1 MLEILEDLGT
11 RKDKSGVYRRWCK
24 ARCGYCGNIIE
35 RRTQQAKHFKS
46 CGCAT
51 KLKAIIKHGMSN
63 TRQYQCWQDIKT
75 RCTNPKN
82 KSYIRY
88 GARGISYDEKWENF
102 EGFWEDMKD
111 TYFEEG
117 TIERIDNNKGY
128 FKNNCTWVT
137 LSEQVKNRN
146 KINTFKK
153 REYETY
159 HRKITPSDLITYGE
173 EYLNTRRG
181 SKYLVAVKMSEKF
194 NVSLHTTKIYLSK
207 YKKENK

>member
-11 RKDKSGVYRRWCK
+11 RKDKSGTSRRWCK
-24 ARCGYCGNIIE
+24 ARCGYCGNIVE
-35 RRTQQAKHFKS
+35 KRTQQIKQFKS

-51 KLKAIIKHGMSN
+51 QLKAVIKHGMAN
-63 TRQYQCWQDIKT
+63 TRQYKCWIDIKT
-75 RCTNPKN
+75 RCNNPKN
-82 KSYIRY
+82 KSFIRY
-88 GARGISYDEKWENF
+88 GARGIAYDEKWENF

-111 TYFEEG
+111 TYFEDG

-137 LSEQVKNRN
+137 ISEQSKNRN

-159 HRKITPSDLITYGE
+159 HRKITPSDLIAYGD
-173 EYLNTRRG
+173 EYLNTIHG
-181 SKYLVAVKMSEKF
+181 NKHLVAVKMSEKL
-194 NVSLHTTKIYLSK
+194 NVSLDTAKIYLSK